1 MEMKA
6 EQTEGTVLSEL
17 DGQALLGDLRRFV
30 EEAELSI
37 PRIAELMGV
46 YSAILSMWI
55 AGSAKPRRTKLLE
68 IESFLA
74 SHAPEYLDS
83 CSKSRRCAHGQD

>member
-1 MEMKA
+1 MKA
-6 EQTEGTVLSEL
+6 EQTEATVRSEL
-17 DGQALLGDLRRFV
+17 DRQALLGDLRRFV

-46 YSAILSMWI
+46 YSATLSMWI
-55 AGSAKPRRTKLLE
+55 AGTAKPRRTKLLE

-74 SHAPEYLDS
+74 SYGREYLDS
-83 CSKSRRCAHGQD
+83 RSKSRRCADGQD